1 MPVSVCRVFDSAGT
15 GRISVAE
22 LRNILFRIG
31 YSPLQQEMENIDDIV
46 RVGRGYISIYT
57 LSRYLHCA
65 GVQQWRG
72 RQCGLC
78 RPRQAP
84 HLQDQI
90 HHGRR
95 YQRWAV
101 ECVVSVDRAMT
112 SEALI
117 TGIKCL
123 ILTLFAAGFTSQ
135 CAGVRIVS
143 APISTYLRI
152 YVSTLGTPRHAA
164 AVSTLYSAG
173 HWHCTTAGDDSS
185 LAWCNSVTV

>member
-1 MPVSVCRVFDSAGT
+1 MFDSAGT

-46 RVGRGYISIYT
+46 RVGRGYISNYT
-57 LSRYLHCA
+57 LSRYLHRA
-65 GVQQWRG
+65 GVQQGRG

-101 ECVVSVDRAMT
+101 ECVVSVERAM
-112 SEALI
+112 
-117 TGIKCL
+117 K
-123 ILTLFAAGFTSQ
+123 
-135 CAGVRIVS
+135 
-143 APISTYLRI
+143 
-152 YVSTLGTPRHAA
+152 H
-164 AVSTLYSAG
+164 
-173 HWHCTTAGDDSS
+173 
-185 LAWCNSVTV
+185 

>member
-65 GVQQWRG
+65 GVQQGRR

-117 TGIKCL
+117 TDRGI
-123 ILTLFAAGFTSQ
+123 
-135 CAGVRIVS
+135 
-143 APISTYLRI
+143 
-152 YVSTLGTPRHAA
+152 
-164 AVSTLYSAG
+164 
-173 HWHCTTAGDDSS
+173 
-185 LAWCNSVTV
+185 